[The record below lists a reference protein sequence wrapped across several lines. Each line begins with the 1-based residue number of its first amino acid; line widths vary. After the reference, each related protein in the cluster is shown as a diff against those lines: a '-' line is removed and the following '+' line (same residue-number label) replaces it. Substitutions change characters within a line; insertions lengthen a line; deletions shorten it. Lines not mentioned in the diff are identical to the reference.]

1 VRINYQRVLQVNWLY
16 AASVLSAITALLHIV
31 GGGKT
36 TAQPL
41 LESSLN
47 DRAKY
52 TNYYCWHIVT
62 IVIIAMAVCFFLAAR
77 HVEYREL
84 GILSTALSFAFAI
97 WSCLLIFT
105 YRRNKR
111 KVACNVCLAPFR
123 TGSFFWSENCLLL
136 ICPLLGHLYL
146 RLG

>member
-84 GILSTALSFAFAI
+84 GILSTALSLAFAI
-97 WSCLLIFT
+97 WSCLLIFI
-105 YRRNKR
+105 K
-111 KVACNVCLAPFR
+111 KQKPFVLPQWV
-123 TGSFFWSENCLLL
+123 FFFPIAIVGVVGLF
-136 ICPLLGHLYL
+136 
-146 RLG
+146 